1 MFGVWKKSGFCCIVA
16 CALLSSCITTE
27 EHSRRAAVYEPPASV
42 EGRACVARCAHT
54 RNDCYRKCQDKS
66 QECEARESRNSAS
79 RYIGGIMDMLDGFI
93 KRQEERDRISS
104 CEARKSACISNCSSD
119 TFCAFRC
126 ESQYRCT
133 GGSFKIGIGKPT
145 FRDKRDS
152 CSTRRC
158 DALCKNDYDVCYVD
172 ECGGRIYEAQQEPKP
187 RPDSSSQTSG

>member
-158 DALCKNDYDVCYVD
+158 DALCKNAMMY
-172 ECGGRIYEAQQEPKP
+172 A
-187 RPDSSSQTSG
+187 T